1 MTSQIYDCASSNKSY
16 ENIFKKTL
24 IYSAFKC
31 KNCRKS
37 YKNDFRRYLKN
48 NIKWF
53 YMNYI
58 GKYLIRKI
66 FDLWMVY
73 VHSELTMKVWTQNPT
88 NNLYLRH
95 QALLYYLLCFFLID
109 WLVLNTNF
117 SSIHISSIFFL
128 IYR

>member
-16 ENIFKKTL
+16 ENIFKKAL

-48 NIKWF
+48 NNKWF

-58 GKYLIRKI
+58 GTHFSVEI
-66 FDLWMVY
+66 
-73 VHSELTMKVWTQNPT
+73 
-88 NNLYLRH
+88 
-95 QALLYYLLCFFLID
+95 FLICD
-109 WLVLNTNF
+109 CIKMPCQAFMSYPSLG
-117 SSIHISSIFFL
+117 I
-128 IYR
+128 RM

>member
-1 MTSQIYDCASSNKSY
+1 MK
-16 ENIFKKTL
+16 IFLKKPL

-48 NIKWF
+48 NNKWF

-66 FDLWMVY
+66 FDL
-73 VHSELTMKVWTQNPT
+73 
-88 NNLYLRH
+88 
-95 QALLYYLLCFFLID
+95 
-109 WLVLNTNF
+109 
-117 SSIHISSIFFL
+117 
-128 IYR
+128 